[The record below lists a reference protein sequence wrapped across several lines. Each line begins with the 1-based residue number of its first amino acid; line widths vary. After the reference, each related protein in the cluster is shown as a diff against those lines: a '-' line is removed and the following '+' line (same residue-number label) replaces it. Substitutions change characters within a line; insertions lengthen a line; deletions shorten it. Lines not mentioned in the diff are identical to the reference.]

1 MKYKCRLVMISSIQ
15 NYYTQISPQFV
26 VGNIKDTFLALS
38 PGACSIK
45 LKLRIRESGVE
56 KKSFM

>member
-1 MKYKCRLVMISSIQ
+1 MILSIQ

-45 LKLRIRESGVE
+45 LKLRIRELGME